1 MPESSRRREVISVNV
16 KSKRLPRALTEG
28 ARRLLNRFFGF
39 ERFNALYRRLPP
51 GPAVSL
57 SPAILEDLAVV
68 LEPGGAPLDLVPRR
82 GPVVFVA
89 NHPHGLVDGFA
100 LDTLLTPVRP
110 DAMLMAV
117 YALGDIPEYSGR
129 LVLVDPQKRR
139 SRRRQNRRG
148 WLKAQRLLA
157 DGGALVVFPAGGVS
171 RFQWRRLSVQDQE
184 WSPHI
189 AAFARRAGA
198 TVVPIYIHGRNGWL
212 YQLIGAIAPS
222 LQNLFVFGELPKMRG
237 RTLSLTI
244 GQPMPASSWSQLPD
258 DTATIAFF
266 RKQTEMLAGS

>member
-1 MPESSRRREVISVNV
+1 
-16 KSKRLPRALTEG
+16 L
-28 ARRLLNRFFGF
+28 FGF

-57 SPAILEDLAVV
+57 SPALVDDLAVV
-68 LEPGGAPLDLVPRR
+68 LETDGAPLDLVPRH

-89 NHPHGLVDGFA
+89 NHPHGLIDGFA
-100 LDTLLTPVRP
+100 LDALLTPVRP

-139 SRRRQNRRG
+139 SRQRQNRRG

-171 RFQWRRLSVQDQE
+171 RFQWRRLPVEDQA

-189 AAFARRAGA
+189 AAFARRTGA

-212 YQLIGAIAPS
+212 FQLIGAITPR
-222 LQNLFVFGELPKMRG
+222 LQTLFVFGELPRMRG
-237 RTLSLTI
+237 RTLCLTI
-244 GQPMPASSWSQLPD
+244 GQPIPASSWSQLPD
-258 DTATIAFF
+258 DAATIAFF
-266 RKQTEMLAGS
+266 RKQTEMLARA